1 MTAGAMRQFSDPTY
15 QFVRSHSMKITSKR
29 SGGEGGGEGGGG
41 EGGGG
46 DGGGREGG
54 GGGLAANHTPGPDVL
69 VPKALP
75 IMSANASIDAPCDRR
90 SSARQLQDGA
100 SAAVATVTPKQRRH
114 SHEVQPAAAKKAANK
129 KADDPLRRERR
140 HTFHTLPA
148 ERPPGTSKSR
158 SQPPRDGSPAARRET
173 AGNPPRGSPNQSRS
187 LTSSPQLRHTI
198 CSSSAV
204 TSCSTSS
211 STSPSPKP
219 QARSLGGS
227 PSGPT

>member
-1 MTAGAMRQFSDPTY
+1 
-15 QFVRSHSMKITSKR
+15 MKITSKR

-46 DGGGREGG
+46 GGGGREGG
-54 GGGLAANHTPGPDVL
+54 GAGLAANHTPGPDVL

-75 IMSANASIDAPCDRR
+75 IMSAHSSIDDPCDRR
-90 SSARQLQDGA
+90 CSARQLQDGA
-100 SAAVATVTPKQRRH
+100 SAAVAEVTPQLRRH
-114 SHEVQPAAAKKAANK
+114 SHEVQPAAAKKVADK
-129 KADDPLRRERR
+129 KVDEPPRRERR

-158 SQPPRDGSPAARRET
+158 SQPPRDGSPAAWREK
-173 AGNPPRGSPNQSRS
+173 AGTPPRGSPNQSRS
-187 LTSSPQLRHTI
+187 LTSSPQLRRTI
-198 CSSSAV
+198 CSSSAAI
-204 TSCSTSS
+204 SCSTNS

-219 QARSLGGS
+219 HARSLGGS

>member
-1 MTAGAMRQFSDPTY
+1 MRQFSDPTY

-29 SGGEGGGEGGGG
+29 SGGEGGGEGSGS

-46 DGGGREGG
+46 NGGGKEAG
-54 GGGLAANHTPGPDVL
+54 GGGLAANRTPRPDML
-69 VPKALP
+69 VPKASP
-75 IMSANASIDAPCDRR
+75 IMSAHAPIDASCDRR
-90 SSARQLQDGA
+90 TSAPQLQDGA
-100 SAAVATVTPKQRRH
+100 SAAVAAVTPKQRRH
-114 SHEVQPAAAKKAANK
+114 SHEVQPAAAKKVANK
-129 KADDPLRRERR
+129 EADEPLRRERR